1 MTFKDNKL
9 QEKILADFPEIFD
22 LTGQLKKAANSL
34 LRDFNS
40 RNIKLIELAPSKRLI
55 LFFTAKTI
63 KTYSAILI
71 LCREGYGQD
80 SYALLRG
87 FLETL
92 VSVKYIFSETTSA
105 DEKAVRFVEYKWVI
119 LKRYLQEH
127 EEETLILDKFNE
139 FKAKYNI
146 ISDKALIS
154 WSGKSVRDM
163 AKHNG
168 VNLLDEYDSG
178 FRFYSRFSHPS
189 IIGDKEY
196 LRYENDVLRFSF
208 FLDSSGIILSLKKAA
223 AYLMEFLSVFNKS
236 FDMQFDA
243 QLLNLRSDMD
253 KIFQM
258 DKYSEQKNIGNPSDN
273 LSKEKTSLVSVQF
286 DIPLEE

>member
-1 MTFKDNKL
+1 MKKNNKE

-22 LTGQLKKAANSL
+22 LAIQSKKAANLL

-40 RNIKLIELAPSKRLI
+40 RNIKLGELAPSKRLM
-55 LFFTAKTI
+55 LFFMAKII

-87 FLETL
+87 LLETL
-92 VSVKYIFSETTSA
+92 ISIKYIFSDALSA

-119 LKRYLQEH
+119 LKRYSQEY
-127 EEETLILDKFNE
+127 EEGSLIQNKFSE
-139 FKAKYNI
+139 FKKKYNI
-146 ISDKALIS
+146 ISDKALIT

-163 AKHNG
+163 AKHCG
-168 VNLLDEYDSG
+168 VNLLDEYDFG
-178 FRFYSRFSHPS
+178 FRIYSRFSHPS

-208 FLDSSGIILSLKKAA
+208 FLDSSGIILSLKKATL
-223 AYLMEFLSVFNKS
+223 YLIEFLFIFNKS
-236 FDMQFDA
+236 FNIQGDL
-243 QLLNLRSDMD
+243 QLSKLQGAVD

-258 DKYSEQKNIGNPSDN
+258 EKYSEQKNIGNPADN
-273 LSKEKTSLVSVQF
+273 FNKEKASQVSVQF
-286 DIPLEE
+286 DIVLEE